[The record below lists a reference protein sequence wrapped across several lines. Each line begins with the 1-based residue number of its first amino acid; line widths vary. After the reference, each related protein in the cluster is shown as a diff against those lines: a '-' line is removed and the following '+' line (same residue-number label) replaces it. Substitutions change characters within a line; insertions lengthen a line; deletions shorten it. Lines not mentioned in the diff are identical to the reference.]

1 MAALLVDLISCTD
14 QCVVEAVRYLQQGG
28 RPPEGLYRD
37 SYLADEFLL
46 VKPAQAA
53 GQTTLWL
60 RFHTNNVNRALAAAA
75 LLRVHGSCPDCVELR
90 GHFQLRP
97 SPVISGRLAAR
108 SRSRSR
114 QAAVPPPSPHTP
126 EDTEYALEL

>member
-14 QCVVEAVRYLQQGG
+14 QCVVAAVRYLQLGG
-28 RPPEGLYRD
+28 EPPEGLYRD
-37 SYLADEFLL
+37 SCLADEFLL
-46 VKPAQAA
+46 VRPAQAA

-75 LLRVHGSCPDCVELR
+75 LLRVRGRCPDCVECR

-97 SPVISGRLAAR
+97 AAR
-108 SRSRSR
+108 SRTPPRR
-114 QAAVPPPSPHTP
+114 QPQPPSPQTP
-126 EDTEYALEL
+126 EDAEYALEL